1 MQTTETSEGGRIFFD
16 NRGGGI
22 LIMRNIMTFVG
33 GSEIKGVGMNEHRQ
47 YCCRDSPTLQL
58 AHIFGIFLH
67 RVTFPH
73 RNQRMSKANKKHTL
87 SPTASEKKTSDGV
100 DLKRIE
106 SREEDAALIRRALKG
121 DQKAFK
127 RLRLKYYDAIYS
139 VIYRMIRD
147 KEEVSDLTQEA
158 FIKAFTSLASFNEE
172 YAFSTW
178 LFKIATNN
186 SIDYI
191 RRKKLQ
197 TFSIDKPIE
206 SKDSDYTFEIPD
218 STYEADTLLISNQRK
233 KFLDDAISS
242 LPPRYRQV
250 IILRH
255 VEEKEYQE
263 IAELLKL
270 PLGTVKAHIFRA
282 RELLYKKLRDK
293 MRNY

>member
-1 MQTTETSEGGRIFFD
+1 MARAKKPHTSPSVVPHHKPFD
-16 NRGGGI
+16 
-22 LIMRNIMTFVG
+22 
-33 GSEIKGVGMNEHRQ
+33 EA
-47 YCCRDSPTLQL
+47 DS
-58 AHIFGIFLH
+58 
-67 RVTFPH
+67 
-73 RNQRMSKANKKHTL
+73 
-87 SPTASEKKTSDGV
+87 
-100 DLKRIE
+100 KRRE
-106 SREEDAALIRRALKG
+106 SREEDATLIKRALDG

-127 RLRLKYYDAIYS
+127 RLRQKYYDAIYNA
-139 VIYRMIRD
+139 IYRMIRD
-147 KEEVSDLTQEA
+147 KEEVTDLTQEA
-158 FIKAFTSLASFNEE
+158 FIKAFTSLASFNDE

-191 RRKKLQ
+191 RRKRLQ

-218 STYEADTLLISNQRK
+218 STYEADSDLISNQRK
-233 KFLDDAISS
+233 KLLDDAIAS
-242 LPPRYRQV
+242 LPHRYRQV

-255 VEEKEYQE
+255 VDEKEYQE

>member
-1 MQTTETSEGGRIFFD
+1 MPRAQQRHTSVPR
-16 NRGGGI
+16 
-22 LIMRNIMTFVG
+22 VP
-33 GSEIKGVGMNEHRQ
+33 EH
-47 YCCRDSPTLQL
+47 
-58 AHIFGIFLH
+58 
-67 RVTFPH
+67 
-73 RNQRMSKANKKHTL
+73 KA
-87 SPTASEKKTSDGV
+87 PDDV
-100 DLKRIE
+100 DAKRAE
-106 SREEDAALIRRALKG
+106 SREEDTALIRRALGG
-121 DQKAFK
+121 DQKAYK
-127 RLRLKYYDAIYS
+127 RLRLKYYDAIYNA
-139 VIYRMIRD
+139 IYRMIRD
-147 KEEVSDLTQEA
+147 KEEVTDLTQEA

-186 SIDYI
+186 CIDYI

-218 STYEADTLLISNQRK
+218 TTYEADSALIADQRK

-263 IAELLKL
+263 IAEMLKL

>member
-1 MQTTETSEGGRIFFD
+1 MPRAKQRHTP
-16 NRGGGI
+16 
-22 LIMRNIMTFVG
+22 VPPAP
-33 GSEIKGVGMNEHRQ
+33 EH
-47 YCCRDSPTLQL
+47 
-58 AHIFGIFLH
+58 
-67 RVTFPH
+67 
-73 RNQRMSKANKKHTL
+73 K
-87 SPTASEKKTSDGV
+87 PTADDV
-100 DLKRIE
+100 DAKRAE
-106 SREEDAALIRRALKG
+106 SREEDTALIKRALGG
-121 DQKAFK
+121 DQKAYK
-127 RLRLKYYDAIYS
+127 RLRLKYYDAIYNAM
-139 VIYRMIRD
+139 YRMIRD
-147 KEEVSDLTQEA
+147 KEEVTDLTQEA
-158 FIKAFTSLASFNEE
+158 FIKAFASLASFNEE

-186 SIDYI
+186 CIDYI

-218 STYEADTLLISNQRK
+218 TTYEADSELIANQRK

-250 IILRH
+250 IVLRH

-263 IAELLKL
+263 IAVLLKL

>member
-1 MQTTETSEGGRIFFD
+1 MCPAESATAATR
-16 NRGGGI
+16 
-22 LIMRNIMTFVG
+22 
-33 GSEIKGVGMNEHRQ
+33 
-47 YCCRDSPTLQL
+47 SPPWSASTLRL
-58 AHIFGIFLH
+58 SHIFGIFVRSVPLPPY
-67 RVTFPH
+67 T
-73 RNQRMSKANKKHTL
+73 QRMPKAKRRNTP
-87 SPTASEKKTSDGV
+87 SPAESAHKTTEDI
-100 DLKRIE
+100 DLKRTE
-106 SREEDAALIRRALKG
+106 SREEDAALIKRALKG
-121 DQKAFK
+121 DQNAFK
-127 RLRLKYYDAIYS
+127 RLRLKYYDAIYNA
-139 VIYRMIRD
+139 VYRMIRD
-147 KEEVSDLTQEA
+147 KEEVTDLTQEA
-158 FIKAFTSLASFNEE
+158 FIKAFTSLASFNDE

-191 RRKKLQ
+191 RRKRLQ

-218 STYEADTLLISNQRK
+218 TTYEADSELISGQRK
-233 KFLDDAISS
+233 KLLDDAIAS

-255 VEEKEYQE
+255 VDEKEYQE
-263 IAELLKL
+263 IAEMLKL

>member
-1 MQTTETSEGGRIFFD
+1 MPRAKQRHTSVPPAPEY
-16 NRGGGI
+16 
-22 LIMRNIMTFVG
+22 
-33 GSEIKGVGMNEHRQ
+33 K
-47 YCCRDSPTLQL
+47 DS
-58 AHIFGIFLH
+58 
-67 RVTFPH
+67 
-73 RNQRMSKANKKHTL
+73 
-87 SPTASEKKTSDGV
+87 DV
-100 DLKRIE
+100 DAKRAE
-106 SREEDAALIRRALKG
+106 SREEDTALIRRALEG
-121 DQKAFK
+121 DQKAYK
-127 RLRLKYYDAIYS
+127 RLRLKYYDAIYNA
-139 VIYRMIRD
+139 IYRMIRD
-147 KEEVSDLTQEA
+147 KEEVADLTQEA

-186 SIDYI
+186 CIDYI

-218 STYEADTLLISNQRK
+218 TTYEADSDLIANQRK

-242 LPPRYRQV
+242 LPPRYKQV